1 MLCREQKIGLS
12 AKSPFAES
20 SPQQTIP
27 LGKYVFAESNTLGK
41 EKRSAKHN
49 FPRALLSAKTD
60 LRQKSP
66 RTVQTGGALDVI
78 LFAES
83 HQFGPQQSHHF
94 AERLCEA
101 LGEEAF
107 CRVPSGGTRQN
118 LLKIFPSQF
127 ETFLL
132 LFLHYPKQD
141 FNVWT
146 IIVTVCN
153 I

>member
-1 MLCREQKIGLS
+1 VKSEQFTTGEQNVAESQMLCREQKIGLS

-66 RTVQTGGALDVI
+66 HWTVQTGVHSTSFSLPRATSLALSKVTI
-78 LFAES
+78 SPSAFVKLSAKK
-83 HQFGPQQSHHF
+83 HF
-94 AERLCEA
+94 AECLPAA
-101 LGEEAF
+101 LG
-107 CRVPSGGTRQN
+107 
-118 LLKIFPSQF
+118 KI
-127 ETFLL
+127 
-132 LFLHYPKQD
+132 
-141 FNVWT
+141 
-146 IIVTVCN
+146 C
-153 I
+153 